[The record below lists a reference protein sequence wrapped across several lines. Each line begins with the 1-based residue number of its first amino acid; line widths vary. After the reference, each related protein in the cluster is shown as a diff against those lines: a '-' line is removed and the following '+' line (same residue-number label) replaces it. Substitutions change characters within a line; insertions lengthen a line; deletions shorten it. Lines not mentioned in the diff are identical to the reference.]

1 LHPYLQGLA
10 GLTPGSGWGALAFSG
25 GRRLLPIPDDVASG
39 VGGSTTDAASFNTAS
54 LTLVAGQPCYVA
66 VSSHNATAADQ
77 PTVTGAGLT
86 WTAEKSVTLSSGARR
101 MTVFSGSGATS
112 AGALTIDF
120 AGVNQTAINWIV
132 IQFTAAA
139 SSGYTVQVPNGTTT
153 ASGTSLAGPTLA
165 AFEHASNV
173 HLAFFMTSLN
183 AGITPDGN
191 FTELADTSQ
200 TGNNVSLECQ
210 WARNVLTC
218 TSTFTTAAAACIS
231 LEVKAGLG

>member
-1 LHPYLQGLA
+1 MVPGGGWA
-10 GLTPGSGWGALAFSG
+10 ALTASG
-25 GRRLLPIPDDVASG
+25 GMRLLPIPDDVASG

-66 VSSHNATAADQ
+66 VSSHNATAANQ

-86 WTAEKSVTLSSGARR
+86 WTAEKSITLSSGARR
-101 MTVFSGSGATS
+101 MTVFSGCGATS

-120 AGVNQTAINWIV
+120 AGTTQTAINWIV

-139 SSGYTVQVPNGTTT
+139 AAGYTVQVPNGTTT

-165 AFEHASNV
+165 AFEHVNNA

-183 AGITPDGN
+183 AAITPDGS
-191 FTELADTSQ
+191 FTELADTNQ

-210 WARNVLTC
+210 WARNALTC
-218 TSTFTTAAAACIS
+218 TSTFSSAAAACIS